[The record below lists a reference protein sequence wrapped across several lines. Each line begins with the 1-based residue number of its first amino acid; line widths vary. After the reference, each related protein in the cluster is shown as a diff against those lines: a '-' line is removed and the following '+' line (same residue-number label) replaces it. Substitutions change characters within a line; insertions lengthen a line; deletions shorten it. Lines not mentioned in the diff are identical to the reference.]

1 MLTEAPMLT
10 EAVTPPASINPHAP
24 QPLTK
29 CGTGVPGLDDVLN
42 GGLPEGRTTLV
53 TGGPGCGKSVF
64 GLQFI
69 YAGAVSGEPG
79 IYFSFE
85 ERPDNIRAN
94 AMTFGWD
101 LAALEARG
109 LLAVVDG
116 RLDAADILSG
126 SLKSAGVLSHL
137 EKLAAELDVKRIV
150 IDGADVLSRLFDNVL
165 LECSELYNLHERL
178 MARGITTVLTAKL
191 TSDQYSTSR
200 YDFLDF
206 MADCVIALDQRVR
219 DQVSIRHLRVVK
231 YRGSGFG
238 RHEYPCV
245 IDESGLNLFPVTA
258 LELSARTPGKIV
270 PTGHSEL
277 DVLLRGGY
285 RRGSSLLISGFTGAG
300 KTTVAATL
308 AEAAARRGE
317 RALFASFEESPAELT
332 TAMRSAGI
340 DLAGPL
346 ENGLLMIE
354 SALPEAM
361 TIEHH
366 LLRLSKSIQA
376 YQPALVVIDSISVL
390 ERLGPNQ
397 LAIGFVVRLLALC
410 KQRGVT
416 CILTHERP
424 GMGESIAS
432 FRYNL
437 AAMMDV
443 IMLLRYVPENGEI
456 RREFHIA
463 KAHGADHSHRIHP
476 FRISSRGI
484 EFPTVIDG
492 RDIGEVNR
500 SNCEWIERSGALR
513 PSI

>member
-1 MLTEAPMLT
+1 MTEAMT
-10 EAVTPPASINPHAP
+10 APAPISPCAP

-29 CGTGVPGLDDVLN
+29 CRTGVPGLDDVLN

-69 YAGAVSGEPG
+69 YSGAISGEPG

-94 AMTFGWD
+94 AMTFGWN
-101 LAALEARG
+101 LSALEERG
-109 LLAVVDG
+109 LAAVVDG
-116 RLDAADILSG
+116 RLDAAEILSG
-126 SLKSAGVLSHL
+126 SLKSAGVLGRL
-137 EKLAAELDVKRIV
+137 EKLATELDVKRVV

-165 LECSELYNLHERL
+165 SECSELYYLHERL
-178 MARGITTVLTAKL
+178 MARGITTILTAKL
-191 TSDQYSTSR
+191 TSDQYSTAR
-200 YDFLDF
+200 YEFLDF
-206 MADCVIALDQRVR
+206 MADCVITLDQRVR
-219 DQVSIRHLRVVK
+219 DQVSVRHLRVVK

-245 IDESGLNLFPVTA
+245 IDERGLNLFPITA
-258 LELSARTPGKIV
+258 LNLRERTPGALV
-270 PTGHSEL
+270 STGHSDL
-277 DVLLRGGY
+277 DTLLRGGY

-317 RALFASFEESPAELT
+317 RVLYVSFEESPAELT
-332 TAMRSAGI
+332 TAMLSAGI
-340 DLAGPL
+340 DLGTLVEAGCL
-346 ENGLLMIE
+346 RIE
-354 SALPEAM
+354 SAYPEAM

-366 LLRLSKSIQA
+366 LLRLSKRLQA
-376 YQPALVVIDSISVL
+376 FQPALLVIDSISVL

-410 KQRGVT
+410 KHRGVT

-437 AAMMDV
+437 AAMMDI
-443 IMLLRYVPENGEI
+443 IMLLRYIPEDGEI

-463 KAHGADHSHRIHP
+463 KAHGSDHSHRVHQ
-476 FRISSRGI
+476 FSISARGI
-484 EFPTVIDG
+484 EFPTIIDE
-492 RDIGEVNR
+492 RDVDEVNR
-500 SNCEWIERSGALR
+500 SNREWLERSGALR